1 METMSQKQYSCSLVV
16 PLLQNY
22 DLINIW
28 SHVTSSKHK
37 EVLDIVRLREREG
50 HRVDS
55 GGHSKV
61 IK

>member
-1 METMSQKQYSCSLVV
+1 M
-16 PLLQNY
+16 LQNY

-61 IK
+61 IKDWMLIIKKVKMML